1 MRSNWAPSGC
11 RCRATP
17 PSWRRLRTSFD
28 FIIDT
33 VPVKH
38 DLDPYL
44 PLLDVGGTLCLVCQN
59 RYGTRRHCLSCYFLS
74 LAVL

>member
-1 MRSNWAPSGC
+1 M
-11 RCRATP
+11 ATAAN
-17 PSWRRLRTSFD
+17 SFD
-28 FIIDT
+28 LIIDT

-44 PLLDVGGTLCLVCQN
+44 PLLDVDGTLCLVGQN
-59 RYGTRRHCLSCYFLS
+59 RYGTGRYCLSCYFLS